1 MSTAQNEIV
10 NEPRLEWLEARR
22 NGIGGSDAAS
32 VLGLNPWKSPL
43 ALYNEKIGLLESDS
57 LDDKEYVE
65 WGTILEPVIA
75 EKYQKVTGRKLTYPG
90 PYVIQ
95 QNEKYPH
102 MLATVDRFFQY
113 FPVTDDER
121 LCEEKHGVLEI
132 KTTSAYAEKKWD
144 IEPPEQYQIQLQH
157 NLIVCG
163 LDFGSFALLIGGQK
177 FIYVDVQRNEKFCE
191 LLIEKEQEFWHRL
204 ETGNP
209 PPADGSEST
218 KEAIR
223 RLYPRDSGET
233 IALPVEAREWAL
245 SLEDVKE
252 KIGDLESMKGL
263 YENKIKMAI
272 GEASSGV
279 FPDGS
284 GFSYKLQSR
293 KEFVSKATEFRV
305 LRPFKAKK

>member
-1 MSTAQNEIV
+1 MSTAQNEIA

-22 NGIGGSDAAS
+22 NGIGGSDAAAI
-32 VLGLNPWKSPL
+32 LGLNPWKSPL

-75 EKYQKVTGRKLTYPG
+75 EKYQKVTGRRLLYPG

-95 QNEKYPH
+95 RNDQYPH
-102 MLATVDRFFQY
+102 MLATVDRFIAG
-113 FPVTDDER
+113 DEIDQAI
-121 LCEEKHGVLEI
+121 GVLEI
-132 KTTSAYAEKKWD
+132 KTTGAYSEKNWD
-144 IEPPEQYQIQLQH
+144 IEPPEHYQIQLQH
-157 NLIVCG
+157 SLVVTG
-163 LDFGSFALLIGGQK
+163 FTMGAFALLIGGQK
-177 FIYVDVQRNEKFCE
+177 FIHLDVQKNEAFCA

-209 PPADGSEST
+209 PEADGSDST

-233 IALPVEAREWAL
+233 IALPAEAREWAL

-252 KIGDLESMKGL
+252 KIGELEGMKGL

-279 FPDGS
+279 FADGS
-284 GFSYKLQSR
+284 GFSFKLQQR

-305 LRPFKAKK
+305 LRAFKPKK